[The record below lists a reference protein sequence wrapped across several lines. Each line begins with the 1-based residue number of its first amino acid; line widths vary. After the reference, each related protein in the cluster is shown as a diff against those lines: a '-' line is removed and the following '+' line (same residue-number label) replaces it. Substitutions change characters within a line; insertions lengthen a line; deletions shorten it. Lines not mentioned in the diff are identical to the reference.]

1 MTVKILTSVDAG
13 FLTGM
18 VLTDLQKASDTI
30 HQKILLILFRMGRK
44 SPPPSTSFASVTSAN
59 VGISPQ
65 NFLTFNFNTFNTFAT
80 LV

>member
-44 SPPPSTSFASVTSAN
+44 PPLPPPPVF
-59 VGISPQ
+59 P
-65 NFLTFNFNTFNTFAT
+65 L
-80 LV
+80 